1 MVTVDPMIVPTV
13 ADAERAA
20 QALADTGAGCILLFG
35 SVARGDAHR
44 YSDLDLMVIYD
55 DLDYYRRHEITARLA
70 RLASSTVECA
80 VDIHVTDWPEWK
92 MRTEK
97 VRTSFESRVK
107 RQGVVLVENQP
118 AKVDWEKEMVMPRS
132 DYEESVERLSH
143 MGRALG
149 TLATSFTPSFYQR
162 QLEEEGDAMLAFAE
176 FEHRLVLGCAAGQ
189 LTVETAVKS
198 LIRLAWAPT
207 ARPWGP

>member
-107 RQGVVLVENQP
+107 RQGMVLVENQP

-132 DYEESVERLSH
+132 DYEESVETIVPHGTCPRNLGSQLHALFLPAAVGGGGGRDARL
-143 MGRALG
+143 R
-149 TLATSFTPSFYQR
+149 R
-162 QLEEEGDAMLAFAE
+162 
-176 FEHRLVLGCAAGQ
+176 V
-189 LTVETAVKS
+189 
-198 LIRLAWAPT
+198 
-207 ARPWGP
+207 